1 MASAGTQTAL
11 GRHVGA
17 VATAGSAASLS
28 TATGTP
34 HTAKFLYRL
43 QGSLLCALL
52 VAQQLELAASVLK
65 EQCLGEARAYGQC
78 VAGHFPNVERSSCE
92 EHFNQLKLCFAK
104 HRPSPSAPR

>member
-43 QGSLLCALL
+43 QG
-52 VAQQLELAASVLK
+52 VLK